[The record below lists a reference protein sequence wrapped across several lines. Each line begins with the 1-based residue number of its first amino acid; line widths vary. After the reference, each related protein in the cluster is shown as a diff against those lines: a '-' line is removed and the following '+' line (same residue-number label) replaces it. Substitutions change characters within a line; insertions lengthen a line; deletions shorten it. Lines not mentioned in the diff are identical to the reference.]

1 MSTLPSRRQ
10 PEKKHMVLRPRSIS
24 WLLPTRLR
32 LTRVQSRT
40 ELAISIS
47 LWLKMFPRSYAMSRG
62 FKSDYIFY
70 FFPVQ
75 STLHWCHRSPEYCFY
90 SLKLRTYCIALHGA
104 EGQTSAW
111 GSVGSWDCIRGL
123 CGAQGAKPAGVSSV
137 MFLGSPWSKG
147 YPYFAQ
153 EKSGWSDP

>member
-104 EGQTSAW
+104 EGQTRVLGGVKAAGTASEDC
-111 GSVGSWDCIRGL
+111 VGHKEPNLLESHL
-123 CGAQGAKPAGVSSV
+123 
-137 MFLGSPWSKG
+137 
-147 YPYFAQ
+147 
-153 EKSGWSDP
+153 